1 MKRGDRVTVTIAAAC
16 MAALFLFPF
25 MSIRVTRLS
34 PAEGLSLLSSLGPA
48 GSSLLL
54 GLLLALLASGI
65 GFLPTGRQVMSTAVI
80 SVGLEFLVFWFSG
93 SSAANLV
100 SGSPFARVSLSSGA
114 WVLLVG
120 SFVLF
125 RTALLRLSRG
135 SPERIFAA
143 LLPLVLLVPFLA
155 GKLDSLSFM
164 VEFANRSGR
173 FMLELRRHVAL
184 SFVSVVTGAV
194 LGIPLGYASTRS
206 RAVKGPAFAVAGTL
220 QTFPSLALFGLL
232 IVPLAWAAKRFS
244 FLQALGVGGIGWA
257 PAYIAL
263 SLYSLLP
270 IVQNTFAGFDSLLPE
285 VLDAANGMGMS
296 RRQRLFR
303 VEVPLAAPIVLGGV
317 RVASVQALGNTAVAA
332 LIGAGGLGTFIFQ
345 GLGEAAPD
353 LILLGALP
361 ILLMAVLLDGFLDVL
376 VRFFT
381 PHGIRE
387 EAG

>member
-1 MKRGDRVTVTIAAAC
+1 VREEDRVTAVVAASC
-16 MAALFLFPF
+16 LAAMLFFPF
-25 MSIRVTRLS
+25 MSLRATRLS
-34 PAEGLSLLSSLGPA
+34 PAEGISLFAALGPMRA
-48 GSSLLL
+48 LLLFCLVLLLL
-54 GLLLALLASGI
+54 GSGLGGAPKGWGTRI
-65 GFLPTGRQVMSTAVI
+65 SAATAVC
-80 SVGLEFLVFWFSG
+80 LAFLVLEFSG
-93 SSAANLV
+93 SSAARLV
-100 SGSPFARVSLSSGA
+100 FGRDFARVSLSSGA

-125 RTALLRLSRG
+125 RTVSRRLPKGNLERTFLR
-135 SPERIFAA
+135 
-143 LLPLVLLVPFLA
+143 LLPLLLLLPFLA
-155 GKLDSLSFM
+155 GKLDNLSLM

-173 FMLELRRHVAL
+173 FALELRRHLVLGLASVASGSL
-184 SFVSVVTGAV
+184 

-206 RAVKGPAFAVAGTL
+206 PTLKGPVFAVAGTL

-232 IVPLAWAAKRFS
+232 IAPLAWLSGRFA
-244 FLQALGVGGIGWA
+244 LLKALGVGGIGWA

-270 IVQNTFAGFDSLLPE
+270 IVQNTFAGFASLSPDM
-285 VLDAANGMGMS
+285 LDAANGMGMT

-303 VEVPLAAPIVLGGV
+303 VEVPVAAPIVLGGV
-317 RVASVQALGNTAVAA
+317 RVASVQAVGNTAVAA

-361 ILLMAVLLDGFLDVL
+361 ILLMAVLLDGLLDVL
-376 VRFFT
+376 VRLVT

-387 EAG
+387 AA